1 MTSSRFKC
9 QKLDSSTGIPPLPQ
23 SMSSKFKHWSSF
35 WLPPLVWML
44 IISLFSTDHFSGQQ
58 TSRFIG
64 PLLRFFL
71 PDVADST
78 ISGIQLFIR
87 KTGHFTEY
95 AVLFLLWYRAFHRRE
110 VKPLRKWN
118 PISGAYCLAI
128 CIAYAV
134 LDEWHQT
141 WTSHRI
147 GSPIDVTLDSL
158 GALAAMLW
166 IRWRSMRRKDE

>member
-1 MTSSRFKC
+1 
-9 QKLDSSTGIPPLPQ
+9 
-23 SMSSKFKHWSSF
+23 MSIKSKHWSRF
-35 WLPPLVWML
+35 WLPPLLWMVV
-44 IISLFSTDHFSGQQ
+44 ISLFSTDHFSGQQ

-71 PDVADST
+71 PDVADAT
-78 ISGIQLFIR
+78 ISSIQLFIR

-95 AVLFLLWYRAFHRRE
+95 AILFLFWYRAFHRHE
-110 VKPLRKWN
+110 EKPLKKWN
-118 PISGAYCLAI
+118 PKNGAYCLGI

-147 GSPIDVTLDSL
+147 GSPIDVILDSIG
-158 GALAAMLW
+158 GAAAMLW
-166 IRWRSMRRKDE
+166 IRWRNAIRKGE